1 MWDPKI
7 SITWHHTAG
16 YINHDTRTD
25 EAGLG
30 KPRGRPGGRPRSYI
44 NSCKR
49 KDEASL
55 EDGPRK
61 RMTKEKKKTKKQK
74 KKKKKKQKKKK
85 KKKNISRCSTPVG
98 SW

>member
-30 KPRGRPGGRPRSYI
+30 
-44 NSCKR
+44 
-49 KDEASL
+49 SL

-74 KKKKKKQKKKK
+74 KKKKKK